1 MPSNRNQL
9 NDRLTRRFQ
18 DDESKQLIQ
27 DWRKQRNT
35 RTPNHY
41 QTATN
46 LSGVRDMSGQLA
58 GYNDPAV
65 TGPIGDLSNPGE
77 LGPGPAPTLIG
88 DGGGFYPSPTPAPTT
103 IGDRRDLTPYPAPI
117 QQPPPP
123 HPGRPRYTRM
133 PYQGRRRR
141 MPPGRFNRFRRLLGT
156 QPKYPAP
163 SPYPAYPSPSPYP
176 TLREPYQPIA
186 DPYTRRY

>member
-27 DWRKQRNT
+27 DWRKTRNT
-35 RTPNHY
+35 RTPN
-41 QTATN
+41 QPSATTSYEG
-46 LSGVRDMSGQLA
+46 LSTQS
-58 GYNDPAV
+58 
-65 TGPIGDLSNPGE
+65 
-77 LGPGPAPTLIG
+77 LIG
-88 DGGGFYPSPTPAPTT
+88 DGGGGGFYPSPTPAPTT
-103 IGDRRDLTPYPAPI
+103 IGDRGDLTPYPAPI

-133 PYQGRRRR
+133 PYQGRRQDHRGPWGGGGR
-141 MPPGRFNRFRRLLGT
+141 PPWAGGFRPGQRPPTLL
-156 QPKYPAP
+156 P
-163 SPYPAYPSPSPYP
+163 SPYPSYPQPTPNPYP
-176 TLREPYQPIA
+176 IRDPYQPIA